1 MNDEWSTFLS
11 DSTANPDLPAK
22 AEGMAFCG
30 LTDLGLL
37 RVSGADA
44 VTFLQGQ
51 STCDIASLKPDE
63 SGLGAFCNPKGRVI
77 ASFRILR
84 HGESYYLFVPAD
96 LVETI
101 HKRLKIYVLRS
112 KVSIENLTPHR
123 GFIGLFGSGSAL
135 PEVSAA
141 GQSDDVL
148 MVQFSQKSWRVLI
161 AAETDTAKRFWQEL
175 RSSPDCILVNP
186 SAWRLKNI
194 EEGLPSETQATSEE
208 FLPQMLNLDVLGGI
222 SYRKGCY
229 TGQEVVARTHFLG
242 NLKRRMFRLRT
253 ISERTPEPGD
263 PLYRSGGA
271 DGQRIGQVVAVATEA
286 KQTFQLLAVLPID
299 QAEGTDLRL
308 LRPDGPAVSFLALPY
323 TFEVPQP

>member
-1 MNDEWSTFLS
+1 MNDEWTTFLS
-11 DSTANPDLPAK
+11 DSVTDPDLPTK

-30 LTDLGLL
+30 LADLGLL

-51 STCDIASLKPDE
+51 STCDIAGLTPDK

-77 ASFRILR
+77 ASFRIFR
-84 HGESYYLFVPAD
+84 HGENYYLFVPTD

-101 HKRLKIYVLRS
+101 YKRLKIYVLRS
-112 KVSIENLTPHR
+112 KVSIENLTPHW
-123 GFIGLFGSGSAL
+123 GFIGLFGPGSEL
-135 PEVSAA
+135 PDISAA
-141 GQSDDVL
+141 GQSSDVL
-148 MVQFSQKSWRVLI
+148 TVSIDRSSKRFLI
-161 AAETDTAKRFWQEL
+161 AAEADTAKRIWQDL
-175 RSSPDCILVNP
+175 RSSPDLVLVKA

-208 FLPQMLNLDVLGGI
+208 FLPQMLNVDVLGGI

-253 ISERTPEPGD
+253 IGEREPEPGD
-263 PLYRSGGA
+263 PLYQSGEA
-271 DGQRIGQVVAVATEA
+271 DGQRIGQVVAAAAEA
-286 KQTFQLLAVLPID
+286 EQSFQLLAVLPID
-299 QAEGTDLRL
+299 RSQDTDLRL
-308 LRPDGPAVSFLALPY
+308 FRPDGPAAEFLTLPY
-323 TFEVPQP
+323 TFEAP